1 MTPSPRIS
9 LVIATYNGASRIEA
23 TLQSLLSQELESGLW
38 EAVVV
43 NNNSADDTAGVVEA
57 FIVAHPEVQIV
68 LAEEKNQGL
77 SYARNRGIEVS
88 RGEIIAII
96 DDDEI
101 ASPRLL
107 ADYLRFFDTHPG
119 VVAAGGRIVP
129 LYESGRPEWMC
140 GLTERPIAGTLD
152 LGERECVFPE
162 GKYFGGGNMAIRRSA
177 IERYG
182 AFDPALGRR
191 GTLLLGGEEKDLY
204 MRLHAAGEQIYYLPT
219 ASIQH
224 VIPDAKLTRDYF
236 ERVCFRIGQSERV
249 RTQNARCY
257 GRRWVAE
264 VVKWVA
270 TLVLGVLHIVSLH
283 PSRAKYLWIMRRQIS
298 RGLAA
303 QLPK

>member
-68 LAEEKNQGL
+68 LTEEKNQGL

-101 ASPRLL
+101 ASPQLL
-107 ADYLRFFDTHPG
+107 ADYLHFFDAHPQ

-129 LYESGRPEWMC
+129 LYESGRPGWMC

-152 LGERECVFPE
+152 LGERVCVFPE

-236 ERVCFRIGQSERV
+236 EKVCFRIGQSERV
-249 RTQNARCY
+249 RTKNSGGY

-264 VVKWVA
+264 VAKWVA
-270 TLVLGVLHIVSLH
+270 TLVLGALHIVSLH

-303 QLPK
+303 QPPK

>member
-1 MTPSPRIS
+1 MPSPRIS
-9 LVIATYNGASRIEA
+9 LVIATYNGASRIET
-23 TLQSLLSQELESGLW
+23 TLQSLLSQELESALW

-43 NNNSADDTAGVVEA
+43 NNNSADDTAAVVEA
-57 FIVAHPEVQIV
+57 FILAHPEVHVV
-68 LAEEKNQGL
+68 LTEEKNQGL
-77 SYARNRGIEVS
+77 SFARNRGIEVA

-101 ASPRLL
+101 ASPKLL
-107 ADYLRFFDTHPG
+107 ADYLRFFDTHPQ

-140 GLTERPIAGTLD
+140 DLTERPIAGTLD
-152 LGERECVFPE
+152 LGERECAFPE

-177 IERYG
+177 IECYG
-182 AFDPALGRR
+182 AFNPALGRR

-224 VIPDAKLTRDYF
+224 VIPEAKLTRDYF
-236 ERVCFRIGQSERV
+236 EKVCFRIGQSERV
-249 RTQNARCY
+249 RTKNAGCY

-264 VVKWVA
+264 MAKWAA
-270 TLVLGVLHIVSLH
+270 TLVLGVFHIVSLH

-298 RGLAA
+298 RGLAT
-303 QLPK
+303 QPPK